1 MKTSAPKTLRH
12 RAALLLLGMSLVAGL
27 PPADKPAFALDPDR
41 GIDQYRHTRWT
52 RDDGA
57 PAPIHAIAQ
66 TRDGYL
72 WLASGDGL
80 FRFDGIAFE
89 RMDADVED
97 ATGGPRTL
105 LVTKNGDL
113 WTSYSASGRFAV
125 YRRGKLSFVPTPRF
139 DGEVVHMIQTPDGD
153 IWAAI
158 GQVGRPLLRYRNGAW
173 TEVQPTAGFGRD
185 SNTGLAVTRDGALWV
200 AYRDKIFRK
209 QNGSDRFEL
218 VISQP
223 GMRSHLAT
231 DSEGRLWARDTLG
244 VRPVTGPGGRWSGK
258 PAAFS
263 YPTEKVRRGF
273 TIRFD
278 KDGNLWVARR
288 GDGIERLRLPSA
300 LGPGHAPAPS
310 TEFLAADGL
319 TSDAT
324 LAVFEDREGNI
335 WVATSL
341 GLDRFRNA
349 NVATEKALTK
359 PAAFGDILHVA
370 RDGSVIIAQADSIY
384 RARAHAAPELLEG
397 GTAEP
402 EAVCDGPGGA
412 IWVVLADRI
421 LAISGTSRR
430 SLARPSGTETGIYAC
445 GLDRWGRM
453 WMTAAGSGL
462 YRQTASGW
470 FNIPAKPEKQ
480 EFYPTQL
487 VRDPAQGD
495 VWMIWGT
502 DRFARLE
509 AEGQTL
515 VTANRPSLGTIY
527 TMAPAQTGILIAG
540 ADRIGRLKDG
550 RITALGFDRVPGLRG
565 VNGIAQTAT
574 GETWAL
580 GYQGFVRMRSADF
593 ERALTDPQ
601 FTAPHRVFDF
611 VDGLPDRYARQSMQS
626 LVQGGDGRIWGAT
639 LAGTVWI
646 DPAHIQAN
654 KLPPP
659 VAIGTLIAGGVKYFD
674 PDQVRLPAGSSSLT
688 FGFAA
693 LSLGVP
699 ERVQIRYRLEG
710 QDADWIDPGGRRQAS
725 YTNLGPG
732 TYRFRVIAA
741 NEDGIWNRKGAVL
754 EVTIPPTFLQSI
766 WFKMLAALVLLALGA
781 AAYLFRVRQLEARLQ
796 GRFDVRIAERERIA
810 RELHDTLLQGFQAL
824 MLQFKA
830 GVNRLPASERKPLDE
845 ALARAQGVLVEGRD
859 RVRDLRAPRSD
870 AGLET
875 VLLDLARDITAGSG
889 IDVRMAS
896 EGTPHGL
903 HPIAFEEI
911 ERICEEAIR
920 NVVHHSEAG
929 TLRIDLLW
937 GARDLKL
944 ALRDDGK
951 GIPEDVASQGSR
963 SGHYGLVGMRERAE
977 RIGADLTVSSRPG
990 SGTEVV
996 LSIPAAAA
1004 YGGRPPGLF
1013 ERLRSLFP
1021 LRKHKP

>member
-1 MKTSAPKTLRH
+1 M
-12 RAALLLLGMSLVAGL
+12 LLAMSLIAGTML
-27 PPADKPAFALDPDR
+27 AERPAFALDPNR

-66 TRDGYL
+66 TPDGYL
-72 WLASGDGL
+72 WLASGEGL

-89 RMDADVED
+89 RMDAAVED
-97 ATGGPRTL
+97 ETGGPRTL
-105 LVTKNGDL
+105 LVAKNGDL

-158 GQVGRPLLRYRNGAW
+158 GQVGRPLLRYRKGSW
-173 TEVQPTAGFGRD
+173 TEVQPTAGHGRD
-185 SNTGLAVTRDGALWV
+185 SNTGLAVTRDGALWA

-209 QNGSDRFEL
+209 QNGSERFEL
-218 VISQP
+218 MISQP
-223 GMRSHLAT
+223 GMRSHLSVDA
-231 DSEGRLWARDTLG
+231 EGRLWARDTLG

-258 PAAFS
+258 PAAFN
-263 YPTEKVRRGF
+263 YPTNKVRRGF
-273 TIRFD
+273 TIKFD
-278 KDGNLWVARR
+278 RDGNLWVARR
-288 GDGIERLRLPSA
+288 GDGIERLRMPSA
-300 LGPGHAPAPS
+300 LGPDHAPAPS

-324 LAVFEDREGNI
+324 IAVFEDREGNI

-349 NVATEKALTK
+349 NVAVEKALTK
-359 PAAFGDILHVA
+359 PAAYGDILHVA

-384 RARAHAAPELLEG
+384 RARPRAAPELVEG
-397 GTAEP
+397 GTGEP
-402 EAVCDGPGGA
+402 EAICDGPGES
-412 IWVVLADRI
+412 IWVVLGERI
-421 LAISGTSRR
+421 LVISPTSRR
-430 SLARPSGTETGIYAC
+430 SLARPLGTETGIYGC

-462 YRQTASGW
+462 FRQTANGW
-470 FNIPAKPEKQ
+470 FNIPAKAEKQ
-480 EFYPTQL
+480 EFYPTQM

-502 DRFARLE
+502 DRFARLD

-515 VTANRPSLGTIY
+515 LTANRPSLGTIY
-527 TMAPAQTGILIAG
+527 TMAPTRAGIWIAG
-540 ADRIGRLKDG
+540 ADRFGRLKDG
-550 RITALGFDRVPGLRG
+550 RITSFGFARVPGLRG
-565 VNGIAQTAT
+565 VNGIVQTAD

-580 GYQGFVRMRSADF
+580 GYQGFVRMRSADLD
-593 ERALTDPQ
+593 RALSDPK
-601 FTAPHRVFDF
+601 FTAPYRLFDF

-626 LVQGGDGRIWGAT
+626 LVQSGDGRIWGAT

-646 DPAHIQAN
+646 DPAHITSN

-674 PDQVRLPAGSSSLT
+674 PKQIRLPAGSSSLT

-699 ERVQIRYRLEG
+699 ERVQVRYRLEG
-710 QDADWIDPGGRRQAS
+710 QDAEWVDPGRRRQAS

-741 NEDGIWNRKGAVL
+741 NEDGVWNRKGAVL
-754 EVTIPPTFLQSI
+754 EVTIPPTFLESI
-766 WFKMLAALVLLALGA
+766 WFKMLVGLLLLALGA

-830 GVNRLPASERKPLDE
+830 GVNRLPAGERKPLDE
-845 ALARAQGVLVEGRD
+845 ALARAQGILVEGRD

-870 AGLET
+870 TGLET
-875 VLLDLARDITAGSG
+875 VLLDLARDITTGSG
-889 IDVRMAS
+889 IDVRMTS

-920 NVVHHSEAG
+920 NVVHHSGAG
-929 TLRIDLLW
+929 SLRIDLLW

-951 GIPEDVASQGSR
+951 GIPEDVALQGSR
-963 SGHYGLVGMRERAE
+963 AGHYGLVGIRERAD
-977 RIGADLTVSSRPG
+977 RIGAELTISSRPG
-990 SGTEVV
+990 GGTEVA
-996 LSIPAAAA
+996 LSIPAAGA
-1004 YGGRPPGLF
+1004 YSSRPVGIVQ
-1013 ERLRSLFP
+1013 RLRSLFP
-1021 LRKHKP
+1021 LRKRMP